1 MEWRLPVEDPVS
13 EADLLAW
20 SLRVSFYPVSS
31 WPAISGGEVT
41 GGDQVAAHAVVVA
54 VPVSALVW
62 PVRVGSDGDGRSGLL
77 VAGVKPIAAGDPVAW
92 CKVVVVAPALLR
104 RDGRVQARG
113 RPCDHAR
120 LGAAEQELDRRCGPG
135 TIDRIAADVRP
146 TGKVKAATTARA
158 RREMSAAFTIRAVLL
173 MTLMPD
179 ADSREVLTTLLGE
192 LTAVPWQRPH
202 AVPSP
207 TVLSTWR
214 AAIGE
219 VPLQQLQ
226 QELLAAVGTEHRD
239 PALPRVEVGGR
250 LRLGAIDGTVTRMP
264 DTAANRAAF
273 GTAGQAETG
282 YPQIRHLHVSDALT
296 RATLAVVCGPAG
308 GDKAGT
314 KGEAEQAL
322 LDRMLAE
329 QPQVFTPDRLWIMD
343 RNFPGVPR
351 IAALLATGSHV
362 LVRVKSDI
370 RLPRI
375 GPFAADGSY
384 LTRLSGGGTTLTM
397 RVVEYHVDID
407 GATTPELFCLV
418 TDLLDHTTHPA
429 HQLAQAYR
437 WRWDGSETALR
448 EAKST
453 IHDAGP
459 ATGASLR
466 SATPELIRQ
475 EHAAW
480 TVGTELV
487 HAATRSAAAIAA
499 PFLKGPRAG
508 QAVAARQ
515 LSFTTARR
523 TLISTV
529 RAGTATASLPAPAP
543 AAAHHHALAV
553 IATARVS
560 TDRHRHRDHK
570 IKSRQAFSH
579 APRDITTRTA
589 PAVVHVCGPTAA

>member
-1 MEWRLPVEDPVS
+1 
-13 EADLLAW
+13 
-20 SLRVSFYPVSS
+20 
-31 WPAISGGEVT
+31 
-41 GGDQVAAHAVVVA
+41 
-54 VPVSALVW
+54 
-62 PVRVGSDGDGRSGLL
+62 
-77 VAGVKPIAAGDPVAW
+77 
-92 CKVVVVAPALLR
+92 
-104 RDGRVQARG
+104 
-113 RPCDHAR
+113 
-120 LGAAEQELDRRCGPG
+120 
-135 TIDRIAADVRP
+135 
-146 TGKVKAATTARA
+146 
-158 RREMSAAFTIRAVLL
+158 
-173 MTLMPD
+173 
-179 ADSREVLTTLLGE
+179 VLTTLLGE

-219 VPLQQLQ
+219 APLLQLQ
-226 QELLAAVGTEHRD
+226 RELLAAVVAEHRDDAEHRD
-239 PALPRVEVGGR
+239 PVLPRVEVGGG

-264 DTAANRAAF
+264 DTRANRAAF

-296 RATLAVVCGPAG
+296 RATLAVVSGPAG
-308 GDKAGT
+308 GDKAGGDKAGGDKPGT

-351 IAALLATGSHV
+351 IKALLATGSHV
-362 LVRVKSDI
+362 LIRVKSDI

-375 GPFAADGSY
+375 SPFAADGSY
-384 LTRLSGGGTTLTM
+384 LTRLSGCGTTLTM
-397 RVVEYHVDID
+397 RVVEYHISVD
-407 GATTPELFCLV
+407 GQTTPELFCLL

-448 EAKST
+448 EAKSA

-459 ATGASLR
+459 GTGAILR
-466 SATPELIRQ
+466 STTPELIRQ

-480 TVGTELV
+480 IVATELV

-499 PFLKGPRAG
+499 PFRKGPHTG
-508 QAVAARQ
+508 KPVAARH

-523 TLISTV
+523 TLITTV
-529 RAGTATASLPAPAP
+529 RAGTATASLPPPAR
-543 AAAHHHALAV
+543 AAAHQRALAV
-553 IATARVS
+553 IATARVT

-570 IKSRQAFSH
+570 IKSRQPFPH
-579 APRDITTRTA
+579 APRGITTRTA
-589 PAVVHVCGPTAA
+589 PAHLHVCGTTAA

>member
-1 MEWRLPVEDPVS
+1 MSFNPVPS
-13 EADLLAW
+13 
-20 SLRVSFYPVSS
+20 R
-31 WPAISGGEVT
+31 PAIAGVEVP
-41 GGDQVAAHAVVVA
+41 GVNQAAARAVMVA

-62 PVRVGSDGDGRSGLL
+62 PVRAGSGGDGRSALL
-77 VAGVKPIAAGDPVAW
+77 VAGTSPIATGEPVVW
-92 CKVVVVAPALLR
+92 CTVAVTAPAVVR
-104 RDGRVQARG
+104 RDGRVQAQG

-135 TIDRIAADVRP
+135 TIDRIAAAVRP
-146 TGKVKAATTARA
+146 TGKIKAVA
-158 RREMSAAFTIRAVLL
+158 RREMSVACTIRAVLL
-173 MTLMPD
+173 MTVMPD

-202 AVPSP
+202 AVPSG

-214 AAIGE
+214 TAIGE
-219 VPLQQLQ
+219 APLQQLQ
-226 QELLAAVGTEHRD
+226 RELLAAVVTEHRD
-239 PALPRVEVGGR
+239 PARPRVEVGGG

-282 YPQIRHLHVSDALT
+282 YPQIRHLHVSDAFT
-296 RATLAVVCGPAG
+296 RATLAVVSGPAG
-308 GDKAGT
+308 GDKA
-314 KGEAEQAL
+314 EAEQAL

-329 QPQVFTPDRLWIMD
+329 QPQVFDPDRLWIMD

-351 IAALLATGSHV
+351 IAAMLATGSHV

-375 GPFAADGSY
+375 SPFAADGSY
-384 LTRLSGGGTTLTM
+384 LTRLSGGGTSLTM
-397 RVVEYHVDID
+397 RVVEYHITLD
-407 GATTPELFCLV
+407 GQTTPELFCLV

-429 HQLAQAYR
+429 HLLAQAYQ

-448 EAKST
+448 EAKSA

-459 ATGASLR
+459 GTGAILR
-466 SATPELIRQ
+466 SHNPELIRQ

-480 TVGTELV
+480 ATATELV
-487 HAATRSAAAIAA
+487 RAATRSAAAIAT
-499 PFLKGPRAG
+499 PFRKGPRTG
-508 QAVAARQ
+508 QPVAARH

-523 TLISTV
+523 TLITTV
-529 RAGTATASLPAPAP
+529 RAGAATASLPAPTR
-543 AAAHHHALAV
+543 AAAHQRALAL
-553 IATARVS
+553 IATARVT

-570 IKSRQAFSH
+570 IKTRQAFPH
-579 APRDITTRTA
+579 APRGITTRTA
-589 PAVVHVCGPTAA
+589 PAHVHVCGTAA

>member
-1 MEWRLPVEDPVS
+1 M
-13 EADLLAW
+13 
-20 SLRVSFYPVSS
+20 
-31 WPAISGGEVT
+31 
-41 GGDQVAAHAVVVA
+41 VA

-62 PVRVGSDGDGRSGLL
+62 PVRADSGGDGRSALL
-77 VAGVKPIAAGDPVAW
+77 VAGTSPIATGEPVVW
-92 CKVVVVAPALLR
+92 CTVAVTAPAVVR
-104 RDGRVQARG
+104 RDGRVQAQG

-135 TIDRIAADVRP
+135 TIDRIAAAVRP
-146 TGKVKAATTARA
+146 TGKIKAPATARA
-158 RREMSAAFTIRAVLL
+158 RREMSVACTIRAVLL
-173 MTLMPD
+173 MTVMPD

-202 AVPSP
+202 AVPSG

-214 AAIGE
+214 TAIGE
-219 VPLQQLQ
+219 APLQQLQ
-226 QELLAAVGTEHRD
+226 RELLAAVVTEHRD
-239 PALPRVEVGGR
+239 PALPRIEVGGG

-273 GTAGQAETG
+273 GTAGAAETG
-282 YPQIRHLHVSDALT
+282 YPQIRHLHVSDAFT

-308 GDKAGT
+308 GDKA
-314 KGEAEQAL
+314 EAEQAL

-329 QPQVFTPDRLWIMD
+329 QPHVFDPDRLWIMD

-375 GPFAADGSY
+375 SPFAADGSY
-384 LTRLSGGGTTLTM
+384 LTRLSGGGTSLTM
-397 RVVEYHVDID
+397 RVVEYHVTLD
-407 GATTPELFCLV
+407 GQTTPELFCLV

-429 HQLAQAYR
+429 HLLAQAYQ

-448 EAKST
+448 EAKSA

-459 ATGASLR
+459 GTGAILR
-466 SATPELIRQ
+466 SHNPELIRQ

-480 TVGTELV
+480 ATATELV
-487 HAATRSAAAIAA
+487 RAATRSAAAIAA
-499 PFLKGPRAG
+499 PFRKGPRTG
-508 QAVAARQ
+508 QPVAARH

-523 TLISTV
+523 TLITTV
-529 RAGTATASLPAPAP
+529 RAGTATASLPAPTR
-543 AAAHHHALAV
+543 AAAHQRALAL
-553 IATARVS
+553 IATARVT

-570 IKSRQAFSH
+570 IKTRQAFPH
-579 APRDITTRTA
+579 APRGITTRTA
-589 PAVVHVCGPTAA
+589 PAHVHVCGTAA

>member
-1 MEWRLPVEDPVS
+1 
-13 EADLLAW
+13 
-20 SLRVSFYPVSS
+20 
-31 WPAISGGEVT
+31 
-41 GGDQVAAHAVVVA
+41 
-54 VPVSALVW
+54 VW
-62 PVRVGSDGDGRSGLL
+62 PVRAGSGGDGRSALL
-77 VAGVKPIAAGDPVAW
+77 VAGTSPITAGEPVVW
-92 CKVVVVAPALLR
+92 CTVVVTAPAVVR
-104 RDGRVQARG
+104 RDGRVQAQG

-120 LGAAEQELDRRCGPG
+120 LGGAEQELDRRCGPG

-146 TGKVKAATTARA
+146 TGKKIKAVA
-158 RREMSAAFTIRAVLL
+158 RREMSVAATIRAVLL

-179 ADSREVLTTLLGE
+179 ADHREVLTTLLGE

-219 VPLQQLQ
+219 APLLQLQ
-226 QELLAAVGTEHRD
+226 RELLAAVVAEHRDDAEHRD
-239 PALPRVEVGGR
+239 PVLPRVEVGGG

-264 DTAANRAAF
+264 DTRANRAAF

-296 RATLAVVCGPAG
+296 RATLAVVSGPAG
-308 GDKAGT
+308 GDKAGGDKPGT

-351 IAALLATGSHV
+351 IKALLATGSHV
-362 LVRVKSDI
+362 LIRVKSDI

-375 GPFAADGSY
+375 SPFAADGSY
-384 LTRLSGGGTTLTM
+384 LTRLSGCGTTLTM
-397 RVVEYHVDID
+397 RVVEYHISVD
-407 GATTPELFCLV
+407 GQTTPELFCLL

-448 EAKST
+448 EAKSA

-459 ATGASLR
+459 GTGAILR
-466 SATPELIRQ
+466 STTPELIRQ

-480 TVGTELV
+480 IVATELV

-499 PFLKGPRAG
+499 PFRKGPHTG
-508 QAVAARQ
+508 KPVAARH

-523 TLISTV
+523 TLITTV
-529 RAGTATASLPAPAP
+529 RAGTATASLPPPAR
-543 AAAHHHALAV
+543 AAAHQRALAV
-553 IATARVS
+553 IATARVT

-570 IKSRQAFSH
+570 IKSRQPFPH
-579 APRDITTRTA
+579 APRGITTRTA
-589 PAVVHVCGPTAA
+589 PAHLQVCGTTAA

>member
-1 MEWRLPVEDPVS
+1 M
-13 EADLLAW
+13 
-20 SLRVSFYPVSS
+20 SFYPVSS
-31 WPAISGGEVT
+31 RPAISGGE
-41 GGDQVAAHAVVVA
+41 QAAARVVMVA

-62 PVRVGSDGDGRSGLL
+62 PVRAGSGGDGRSALL
-77 VAGVKPIAAGDPVAW
+77 VAGAKPVTAGDPVAW
-92 CKVVVVAPALLR
+92 CTVVVTAPAVVR
-104 RDGRVQARG
+104 RDGRVQAQG

-135 TIDRIAADVRP
+135 TIDRIAAGVRP
-146 TGKVKAATTARA
+146 TGKIKAVA

-173 MTLMPD
+173 MTVMPD

-202 AVPSP
+202 AVPSG

-214 AAIGE
+214 TAIGE
-219 VPLQQLQ
+219 APLQQLQ
-226 QELLAAVGTEHRD
+226 REMLDAVIAEHRD
-239 PALPRVEVGGR
+239 PALPRVEVGGG

-273 GTAGQAETG
+273 GTAGAADTG
-282 YPQIRHLHVSDALT
+282 YPQIRHLHASDAFT

-314 KGEAEQAL
+314 KGEAEQQL
-322 LDRMLAE
+322 LDRVLAE

-343 RNFPGVPR
+343 RNFPGVAR

-397 RVVEYHVDID
+397 RVVEYHVLLD

-437 WRWDGSETALR
+437 WRWDGSEIALR
-448 EAKST
+448 EAKSA

-459 ATGASLR
+459 GTGAILR
-466 SATPELIRQ
+466 SMTPELIRQ

-480 TVGTELV
+480 ITATELV
-487 HAATRSAAAIAA
+487 RAATRSAAALAA
-499 PFLKGPRAG
+499 PFRKGPRTG
-508 QAVAARQ
+508 QPVQARH

-529 RAGTATASLPAPAP
+529 RAGSATASLPEPAR
-543 AAAHHHALAV
+543 AAAHHQALAV

-570 IKSRQAFSH
+570 IKSRQPFSH
-579 APRDITTRTA
+579 APRGITTRTA
-589 PAVVHVCGPTAA
+589 PAVVHVCGTTAA

>member
-1 MEWRLPVEDPVS
+1 
-13 EADLLAW
+13 
-20 SLRVSFYPVSS
+20 VSFYPVSS
-31 WPAISGGEVT
+31 RPAIPGVEIP
-41 GGDQVAAHAVVVA
+41 GGDQGASRAVMVA

-62 PVRVGSDGDGRSGLL
+62 PVRADSGGDGRSALL
-77 VAGVKPIAAGDPVAW
+77 VAGVKPITAGEPVVW
-92 CKVVVVAPALLR
+92 CTVVVTAPALLR
-104 RDGRVQARG
+104 RDGRVQAAG

-135 TIDRIAADVRP
+135 TIERIAADVRP
-146 TGKVKAATTARA
+146 TGKVKAVA
-158 RREMSAAFTIRAVLL
+158 RREMSVAATIRAVLL
-173 MTLMPD
+173 MTVMPD
-179 ADSREVLTTLLGE
+179 ADYREVLTTLLGE

-202 AVPSP
+202 TVPSP

-214 AAIGE
+214 AAIGPA
-219 VPLQQLQ
+219 PLQQLQ
-226 QELLAAVGTEHRD
+226 QEVLAAVVAEHRD
-239 PALPRVEVGGR
+239 DTEDNDAEHRDTAGTRVEVGGG

-264 DTAANRAAF
+264 DTRANRAAF
-273 GTAGQAETG
+273 GSAGQADTG
-282 YPQIRHLHVSDALT
+282 YPQIRHLHVSDAFT
-296 RATLAVVCGPAG
+296 RATLAVVSGPAG

-322 LDRMLAE
+322 LDRALAE
-329 QPQVFTPDRLWIMD
+329 QPDVFTPDRLWIMD
-343 RNFPGVPR
+343 RNFPGVAR

-375 GPFAADGSY
+375 GPFATDGSY
-384 LTRLSGGGTTLTM
+384 LTRLSGGGTSLTM
-397 RVVEYHVDID
+397 RVVEYHVTLD

-429 HQLAQAYR
+429 HLLAEGYR

-466 SATPELIRQ
+466 SANPELIRQ

-480 TVGTELV
+480 IAATELV
-487 HAATRSAAAIAA
+487 HAATRSAAAIAT
-499 PFLKGPRAG
+499 PFRKGPRTG
-508 QAVAARQ
+508 QPVAARQ

-523 TLISTV
+523 TLIATV
-529 RAGTATASLPAPAP
+529 RAGTATASLPEPAR
-543 AAAHHHALAV
+543 AAAHHHALVV
-553 IATARVS
+553 IATARVT

-570 IKSRQAFSH
+570 IKGRQAFPH
-579 APRDITTRTA
+579 APRNITTRTA
-589 PAVVHVCGPTAA
+589 PAHLHVCGATAA

>member
-1 MEWRLPVEDPVS
+1 
-13 EADLLAW
+13 
-20 SLRVSFYPVSS
+20 VSFYPVSS
-31 WPAISGGEVT
+31 RPAIAGVEVP
-41 GGDQVAAHAVVVA
+41 GGDQAAARAVMVA
-54 VPVSALVW
+54 VPVSALIW
-62 PVRVGSDGDGRSGLL
+62 PVRAGSGGDGRSALL
-77 VAGVKPIAAGDPVAW
+77 VAGASPIMSGEPVVW
-92 CKVVVVAPALLR
+92 CTVVVTAPAVVR
-104 RDGRVQARG
+104 RDGRVQAQG

-146 TGKVKAATTARA
+146 TGKIKAATTARA

-173 MTLMPD
+173 MTVMPD

-214 AAIGE
+214 TAIGE
-219 VPLQQLQ
+219 APLQQLQ
-226 QELLAAVGTEHRD
+226 RELLAAVVTEHRD
-239 PALPRVEVGGR
+239 PPLPRVEVGGG

-273 GTAGQAETG
+273 GSAGPADTG
-282 YPQIRHLHVSDALT
+282 YPQIRHLHVSDAFT
-296 RATLAVVCGPAG
+296 RATLAVVSGPAG

-329 QPQVFTPDRLWIMD
+329 QPDVFTPDRLWIMD

-375 GPFAADGSY
+375 SPFAADGSY
-384 LTRLSGGGTTLTM
+384 LTRLSGGGTSLTM
-397 RVVEYHVDID
+397 RIVEYHVTLD
-407 GATTPELFCLV
+407 GQTTPELFCLV
-418 TDLLDHTTHPA
+418 TDLLDHTIHPA
-429 HQLAQAYR
+429 HLLAQAYR

-448 EAKST
+448 EAKSA

-459 ATGASLR
+459 GTGAILR
-466 SATPELIRQ
+466 SHTPELIRQ

-480 TVGTELV
+480 ITATELV
-487 HAATRSAAAIAA
+487 RAATRSAAALAT
-499 PFLKGPRAG
+499 PFRKGPRTG
-508 QAVAARQ
+508 QPVQARH
-515 LSFTTARR
+515 LSFTTTRR

-529 RAGTATASLPAPAP
+529 RAGTATASLPAPAR
-543 AAAHHHALAV
+543 AAAHHQTLAV

-579 APRDITTRTA
+579 APRGITTRTA

>member
-1 MEWRLPVEDPVS
+1 
-13 EADLLAW
+13 
-20 SLRVSFYPVSS
+20 VSFYPVSS
-31 WPAISGGEVT
+31 RPAISGGE
-41 GGDQVAAHAVVVA
+41 QAAARVVMVA

-62 PVRVGSDGDGRSGLL
+62 PVRAGSGGDGRSALL
-77 VAGVKPIAAGDPVAW
+77 VAGAKPVTAGDPVAW
-92 CKVVVVAPALLR
+92 CTVVVTAPAVVR
-104 RDGRVQARG
+104 RDGRVQAQG

-135 TIDRIAADVRP
+135 TIDRIAAGVRP
-146 TGKVKAATTARA
+146 TGKIKAVA

-173 MTLMPD
+173 MTVMPD

-202 AVPSP
+202 AVPSG

-214 AAIGE
+214 TAIGE
-219 VPLQQLQ
+219 APLQQLQ
-226 QELLAAVGTEHRD
+226 REMLDAVIAEHRD
-239 PALPRVEVGGR
+239 PALPRVEVGGG

-273 GTAGQAETG
+273 GTAGAADTG
-282 YPQIRHLHVSDALT
+282 YPQIRHLHASDAFT

-314 KGEAEQAL
+314 KGEAEQQL
-322 LDRMLAE
+322 LDRVLAE

-343 RNFPGVPR
+343 RNFPGVAR

-397 RVVEYHVDID
+397 RVVEYHVLLD

-437 WRWDGSETALR
+437 WRWDGSEIALR
-448 EAKST
+448 EAKSA

-459 ATGASLR
+459 GTGAILR
-466 SATPELIRQ
+466 SMTPELIRQ

-480 TVGTELV
+480 ITATELV
-487 HAATRSAAAIAA
+487 RAATRSAAALAA
-499 PFLKGPRAG
+499 PFRKGPRTG
-508 QAVAARQ
+508 QPVQARH

-529 RAGTATASLPAPAP
+529 RAGSATASLPEPAR
-543 AAAHHHALAV
+543 AAAHHQALAV

-579 APRDITTRTA
+579 APRGITTRTA
-589 PAVVHVCGPTAA
+589 PAVVHVCGTTAA

>member
-1 MEWRLPVEDPVS
+1 M
-13 EADLLAW
+13 
-20 SLRVSFYPVSS
+20 SFYPVPSR
-31 WPAISGGEVT
+31 PAIAGVEVP
-41 GGDQVAAHAVVVA
+41 GGDQAAARAVMVA

-62 PVRVGSDGDGRSGLL
+62 PVRAGSGGDGRSALL
-77 VAGVKPIAAGDPVAW
+77 VAGTSPIATGEPVVW
-92 CKVVVVAPALLR
+92 CTVAVTAPAVVR
-104 RDGRVQARG
+104 RDGRVQAQG

-135 TIDRIAADVRP
+135 TIDRIAAAVRP
-146 TGKVKAATTARA
+146 TGKIKAATTARA
-158 RREMSAAFTIRAVLL
+158 RREMSVACTIRAVLL
-173 MTLMPD
+173 MTVMPD

-214 AAIGE
+214 TAIGE
-219 VPLQQLQ
+219 APLHQLQ
-226 QELLAAVGTEHRD
+226 RELLAAVVTEHRD
-239 PALPRVEVGGR
+239 PALPRVEVGGG

-264 DTAANRAAF
+264 DTAANRAVF
-273 GTAGQAETG
+273 GTAGAAETG
-282 YPQIRHLHVSDALT
+282 YPQIRHLHVSDAFT
-296 RATLAVVCGPAG
+296 RATLAVVRGPAG
-308 GDKAGT
+308 GDKAGRD

-329 QPQVFTPDRLWIMD
+329 QPDVFGPDRLWIMD

-351 IAALLATGSHV
+351 IAAMLATGSHV

-397 RVVEYHVDID
+397 RVVEYHISVD
-407 GATTPELFCLV
+407 GQTTPELFCLV

-429 HQLAQAYR
+429 HLLAQAYR

-448 EAKST
+448 EAKSA

-459 ATGASLR
+459 GTGAILR
-466 SATPELIRQ
+466 SHHPELIRQ

-480 TVGTELV
+480 TTATELV
-487 HAATRSAAAIAA
+487 RAATRSAAAIAT
-499 PFLKGPRAG
+499 PFRKGPRTG
-508 QAVAARQ
+508 QPVAARH

-523 TLISTV
+523 TLIATV
-529 RAGTATASLPAPAP
+529 RAGAATASLPAPAR
-543 AAAHHHALAV
+543 AAAHQRALAV
-553 IATARVS
+553 IATARVT

-570 IKSRQAFSH
+570 IKTRQAFPH
-579 APRDITTRTA
+579 APRGITTRTA
-589 PAVVHVCGPTAA
+589 PAHVHVCGTAA

>member
-1 MEWRLPVEDPVS
+1 
-13 EADLLAW
+13 
-20 SLRVSFYPVSS
+20 VSFYPVPSR
-31 WPAISGGEVT
+31 PAIAGVEVP
-41 GGDQVAAHAVVVA
+41 GVDQGTARAVMVA

-62 PVRVGSDGDGRSGLL
+62 PVHADSGGDGRSALV
-77 VAGVKPIAAGDPVAW
+77 VAGTSPIAMGEPVVW
-92 CKVVVVAPALLR
+92 CTVVVTAPAVVR
-104 RDGRVQARG
+104 RDGRVQAQG

-135 TIDRIAADVRP
+135 TIDRIAAGVRP
-146 TGKVKAATTARA
+146 TGKIKAVA
-158 RREMSAAFTIRAVLL
+158 RREMSVACTIRAVLL
-173 MTLMPD
+173 MTVMPD

-202 AVPSP
+202 AVPSG

-214 AAIGE
+214 TAIGE
-219 VPLQQLQ
+219 APLQQLQ
-226 QELLAAVGTEHRD
+226 RELLAAVVTEHRD
-239 PALPRVEVGGR
+239 PALPRVEVGGG

-264 DTAANRAAF
+264 DTVANRAVF

-282 YPQIRHLHVSDALT
+282 YPQIRHLHVSDAFT

-308 GDKAGT
+308 GDKA
-314 KGEAEQAL
+314 EAEQAL

-329 QPQVFTPDRLWIMD
+329 QPDVFGPDRLWIMD

-375 GPFAADGSY
+375 SPFAADGSY
-384 LTRLSGGGTTLTM
+384 LTRLSGGGTSLTM
-397 RVVEYHVDID
+397 RVVEYHISVD
-407 GATTPELFCLV
+407 GQTTPELFCLV
-418 TDLLDHTTHPA
+418 TDLLDHHTHPA
-429 HQLAQAYR
+429 ALLAEAYR

-459 ATGASLR
+459 GTGAILR
-466 SATPELIRQ
+466 SHNPELIRQ

-480 TVGTELV
+480 ATATELV
-487 HAATRSAAAIAA
+487 RAATRSAAAIAT
-499 PFLKGPRAG
+499 PFRKGPRTG
-508 QAVAARQ
+508 QPVAARH

-523 TLISTV
+523 TLITTV
-529 RAGTATASLPAPAP
+529 RAGAATASLPAPTR
-543 AAAHHHALAV
+543 AAAHQRALAL
-553 IATARVS
+553 IATARVT

-570 IKSRQAFSH
+570 IKTRRAFPH
-579 APRDITTRTA
+579 APRGITTRTA
-589 PAVVHVCGPTAA
+589 PAHVHVCGTAA

>member
-1 MEWRLPVEDPVS
+1 M
-13 EADLLAW
+13 
-20 SLRVSFYPVSS
+20 SFYPVPSR
-31 WPAISGGEVT
+31 PAIAGVEVP
-41 GGDQVAAHAVVVA
+41 GVDQGAARAVMVA

-62 PVRVGSDGDGRSGLL
+62 PVRADSGGDGRSALV
-77 VAGVKPIAAGDPVAW
+77 VAGTSPIAMGEPVVW
-92 CKVVVVAPALLR
+92 CTVVVTAPAVVR
-104 RDGRVQARG
+104 RDGRVQAQG

-120 LGAAEQELDRRCGPG
+120 LGAAEQELDRLCGPG
-135 TIDRIAADVRP
+135 TIERIAVGVRP
-146 TGKVKAATTARA
+146 TGKIKAAGKARA
-158 RREMSAAFTIRAVLL
+158 RREMSVAFTIRATLL
-173 MTLMPD
+173 MTVMPD
-179 ADSREVLTTLLGE
+179 ADAREVLTTLLGDLIE
-192 LTAVPWQRPH
+192 VPWRRAH
-202 AVPSP
+202 AVPSG
-207 TVLSTWR
+207 TVLSSWR

-219 VPLQQLQ
+219 APLQQLQ
-226 QELLAAVGTEHRD
+226 RELLAAVGAEHRD
-239 PALPRVEVGGR
+239 PALPRVEVGGG

-264 DTAANRAAF
+264 DTAVNRAAF

-351 IAALLATGSHV
+351 IAAMLATGSHV

-384 LTRLSGGGTTLTM
+384 LTRLSGGGTSVTM
-397 RVVEYHVDID
+397 RVVEYHVSID

-448 EAKST
+448 EAKSA

-459 ATGASLR
+459 GTGAILR
-466 SATPELIRQ
+466 SHNPELIRQ

-480 TVGTELV
+480 IVATELV
-487 HAATRSAAAIAA
+487 HAATRSAAAIAQ
-499 PFLKGPRAG
+499 PFRKGPRTG
-508 QAVAARQ
+508 QPVAARH

-523 TLISTV
+523 ILIATV
-529 RAGTATASLPAPAP
+529 RAGTATASLPAPAR
-543 AAAHHHALAV
+543 AAAHQRALTV
-553 IATARVS
+553 IATARVT
-560 TDRHRHRDHK
+560 TDRHRRRDHK
-570 IKSRQAFSH
+570 IKSRQPFPH
-579 APRDITTRTA
+579 APRGITTRTA
-589 PAVVHVCGPTAA
+589 PAQVHVCGTAA

>member
-31 WPAISGGEVT
+31 WPAISGGEVP
-41 GGDQVAAHAVVVA
+41 GGDQAAARAVVVA

-62 PVRVGSDGDGRSGLL
+62 PVRAGSGGDGRSALL
-77 VAGVKPIAAGDPVAW
+77 VAGTSPIATGEPVVW
-92 CKVVVVAPALLR
+92 CTVVVTAPAVVR

-146 TGKVKAATTARA
+146 TGKIKAVA
-158 RREMSAAFTIRAVLL
+158 RREMSVAATIRAVLL

-202 AVPSP
+202 AVPSG

-214 AAIGE
+214 TAIGE
-219 VPLQQLQ
+219 APLQQLQ
-226 QELLAAVGTEHRD
+226 RELLAAVVTEHRD
-239 PALPRVEVGGR
+239 LTLPRVEVGGG

-273 GTAGQAETG
+273 GSAGPADTG
-282 YPQIRHLHVSDALT
+282 YPQIRHLHVSDAFT
-296 RATLAVVCGPAG
+296 RATLAVVAGPAG

-329 QPQVFTPDRLWIMD
+329 QPQVFDPDRLWIMD

-375 GPFAADGSY
+375 SPFAADGSY

-499 PFLKGPRAG
+499 PFRKGPRAG

-529 RAGTATASLPAPAP
+529 RAGTATASLPEPAR
-543 AAAHHHALAV
+543 AAAHHQALAV

-560 TDRHRHRDHK
+560 TDRHRRRDHK

>member
-1 MEWRLPVEDPVS
+1 
-13 EADLLAW
+13 
-20 SLRVSFYPVSS
+20 VSFYPVSS
-31 WPAISGGEVT
+31 RPAIPGVEVP
-41 GGDQVAAHAVVVA
+41 GGDQAAARAVMVA

-62 PVRVGSDGDGRSGLL
+62 PVRADSGGDGRSALL
-77 VAGVKPIAAGDPVAW
+77 VAGTSPIATGEPVVW
-92 CKVVVVAPALLR
+92 CTVAVTAPAVVR
-104 RDGRVQARG
+104 RDGRVQAQG

-135 TIDRIAADVRP
+135 TIDRIAAAVRP
-146 TGKVKAATTARA
+146 TGKIKAPATARA
-158 RREMSAAFTIRAVLL
+158 RREMSVACTIRAVLL
-173 MTLMPD
+173 MTVMPD

-202 AVPSP
+202 AVPSG

-214 AAIGE
+214 TAIGE
-219 VPLQQLQ
+219 APLQQLQ
-226 QELLAAVGTEHRD
+226 RELLAAVVTEHRD
-239 PALPRVEVGGR
+239 PALPRIEVGGG

-273 GTAGQAETG
+273 GTAGAAETG
-282 YPQIRHLHVSDALT
+282 YPQIRHLHVSDAFT

-308 GDKAGT
+308 GDKAGGD

-329 QPQVFTPDRLWIMD
+329 QPHVFDPDRLWIMD

-375 GPFAADGSY
+375 SPFAADGSY
-384 LTRLSGGGTTLTM
+384 LTRLSGGGTSLTM
-397 RVVEYHVDID
+397 RVVEYHVTLD
-407 GATTPELFCLV
+407 GQTTPELFCLV

-429 HQLAQAYR
+429 HLLAQAYQ

-448 EAKST
+448 EAKSA

-459 ATGASLR
+459 GTGAILR
-466 SATPELIRQ
+466 SHNPELIRQ

-480 TVGTELV
+480 ATATELV
-487 HAATRSAAAIAA
+487 RAATRSAAAIAA
-499 PFLKGPRAG
+499 AIAAPFRKGPRTG
-508 QAVAARQ
+508 QPVAARH

-523 TLISTV
+523 TLITTV
-529 RAGTATASLPAPAP
+529 RAGTATASLPAPTR
-543 AAAHHHALAV
+543 AAAHQRALAL
-553 IATARVS
+553 IATARVT

-570 IKSRQAFSH
+570 IKTRQAFPH
-579 APRDITTRTA
+579 APRGITTRTA
-589 PAVVHVCGPTAA
+589 PAHVHVCGTAA

>member
-1 MEWRLPVEDPVS
+1 
-13 EADLLAW
+13 
-20 SLRVSFYPVSS
+20 
-31 WPAISGGEVT
+31 
-41 GGDQVAAHAVVVA
+41 
-54 VPVSALVW
+54 
-62 PVRVGSDGDGRSGLL
+62 
-77 VAGVKPIAAGDPVAW
+77 
-92 CKVVVVAPALLR
+92 
-104 RDGRVQARG
+104 
-113 RPCDHAR
+113 
-120 LGAAEQELDRRCGPG
+120 
-135 TIDRIAADVRP
+135 
-146 TGKVKAATTARA
+146 
-158 RREMSAAFTIRAVLL
+158 MSVAFTIRATLL
-173 MTLMPD
+173 MTVMPD
-179 ADSREVLTTLLGE
+179 ADAREVLTTLLGDLIE
-192 LTAVPWQRPH
+192 VPWRRAH
-202 AVPSP
+202 AVPSG
-207 TVLSTWR
+207 TVLSSWR

-219 VPLQQLQ
+219 APLQQLQ
-226 QELLAAVGTEHRD
+226 RELLAAVGAEHRD
-239 PALPRVEVGGR
+239 PALPRVEVGGG

-351 IAALLATGSHV
+351 IAAMLATGSHV

-384 LTRLSGGGTTLTM
+384 LTRLSGGGTSVTM
-397 RVVEYHVDID
+397 RVVEYHVSID

-448 EAKST
+448 EAKSA

-459 ATGASLR
+459 GTGAILR
-466 SATPELIRQ
+466 SHNPELIRQ

-480 TVGTELV
+480 IVATELV
-487 HAATRSAAAIAA
+487 HAATRSAAAIAQ
-499 PFLKGPRAG
+499 PFRKGPRTG
-508 QAVAARQ
+508 QPVAARH

-523 TLISTV
+523 ILIATV
-529 RAGTATASLPAPAP
+529 RAGTATASLPAPAR
-543 AAAHHHALAV
+543 AAAHQRALTV
-553 IATARVS
+553 IATARVT
-560 TDRHRHRDHK
+560 TDRHRRRDHK
-570 IKSRQAFSH
+570 IKSRQPFPH
-579 APRDITTRTA
+579 APRGITTRTA
-589 PAVVHVCGPTAA
+589 PAQVHVCGTAA

>member
-1 MEWRLPVEDPVS
+1 
-13 EADLLAW
+13 
-20 SLRVSFYPVSS
+20 VSFYPVSS
-31 WPAISGGEVT
+31 RPAIAGVEVPGVEQGVVDRSG
-41 GGDQVAAHAVVVA
+41 AVVVA

-62 PVRVGSDGDGRSGLL
+62 PVRVDSGGDGRSALV
-77 VAGVKPIAAGDPVAW
+77 VAGSAPITTGEPVVW
-92 CKVVVVAPALLR
+92 CTVVVTAPAVVR
-104 RDGRVQARG
+104 RDGRVQAQG
-113 RPCDHAR
+113 RPCDHVR
-120 LGAAEQELDRRCGPG
+120 LGAAEQELDRLCGPG

-146 TGKVKAATTARA
+146 TGMKVKAVA
-158 RREMSAAFTIRAVLL
+158 RREMSVAFTIRAVLL
-173 MTLMPD
+173 MTVMPD
-179 ADSREVLTTLLGE
+179 ADHREVLATLLGE

-219 VPLQQLQ
+219 APLQQLQ
-226 QELLAAVGTEHRD
+226 RELLAAVVAEHRD
-239 PALPRVEVGGR
+239 DGTARVEVGGG

-282 YPQIRHLHVSDALT
+282 YPQLRHLHVSDALT
-296 RATLAVVCGPAG
+296 RATLAVVAGPAG
-308 GDKAGT
+308 GDKAGGDKAGRD
-314 KGEAEQAL
+314 KGEAEQQL

-329 QPQVFTPDRLWIMD
+329 QPDVFGPDRLWIMD

-351 IAALLATGSHV
+351 IAAMLATGSHV
-362 LVRVKSDI
+362 LIRVKSDI

-384 LTRLSGGGTTLTM
+384 LTTLSGGGTTVTM
-397 RVVEYHVDID
+397 RVVEYHVSID

-448 EAKST
+448 EAKSA

-459 ATGASLR
+459 GTGAILR
-466 SATPELIRQ
+466 SHTPELIRQ

-480 TVGTELV
+480 IVGTELV

-499 PFLKGPRAG
+499 PFAKGPRTG
-508 QAVAARQ
+508 QPVAARQ

-523 TLISTV
+523 TLIATV
-529 RAGTATASLPAPAP
+529 RAGGATASIPASAR
-543 AAAHHHALAV
+543 AAAHQRALAV
-553 IATARVS
+553 IATARVT

-570 IKSRQAFSH
+570 IKTRQAFPH
-579 APRDITTRTA
+579 APRGITTRTA
-589 PAVVHVCGPTAA
+589 PAHLHVCGTTAA